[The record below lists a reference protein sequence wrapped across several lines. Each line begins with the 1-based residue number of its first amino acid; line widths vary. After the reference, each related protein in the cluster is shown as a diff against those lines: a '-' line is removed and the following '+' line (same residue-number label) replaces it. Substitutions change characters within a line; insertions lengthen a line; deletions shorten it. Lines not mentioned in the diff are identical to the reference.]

1 MRICEVI
8 CNSKYKR
15 ILLTI
20 AEKQGVVDC
29 WWSSEL
35 EDGRQVFTMVVTDD
49 SRQAVLDSLQILFE
63 KEGDENAK
71 ILILPVDA
79 SIPRMQEELT
89 ESTEKK
95 DKKPKRTREELYEQV
110 IKGVDLN
117 LNYIFMVALSTIVVT
132 IGLSED
138 NIAVVVGAMVIA
150 PLLGPNIALSFAA
163 SIGNKQLII
172 SSLTSLVLG
181 ILISLSLGYGI
192 SLFADINFQSP
203 QILSRTTVGIGDI
216 VLALAS
222 GAAAALSMTTGISAA
237 LVGVMV
243 SVALLPPAACLAI
256 LLAYNQYELAFGA
269 FLLLLINTVCV
280 QLAGNLI
287 FISQGFRARTSD
299 KREEARGDLR
309 LFMLFWLTLLCVLGF
324 ATYFLQ

>member
-8 CNSKYKR
+8 SDVKYKR
-15 ILLTI
+15 VLITI
-20 AEKQGVVDC
+20 AEKQGVIDF

-35 EDGRQVFTMVVTDD
+35 EDRRQVFTMVVTDD
-49 SRQAVLDSLQILFE
+49 ARQSVLDSLQTLFE
-63 KEGDENAK
+63 SDTNAK

-79 SIPRMQEELT
+79 SIPRMQEEQ
-89 ESTEKK
+89 SEKK
-95 DKKPKRTREELYEQV
+95 DKKSKTTREELYEQV

-117 LNYIFMVALSTIVVT
+117 INYIFMVALSTIVVT

-163 SIGNKQLII
+163 AIGNKDLII
-172 SSLTSLVLG
+172 SSLSSIIIG
-181 ILISLSLGYGI
+181 ILISISLGYGI
-192 SLFADINFQSP
+192 SSFADINYQSP
-203 QILSRTTVGIGDI
+203 EIIARTQVGIGDI

-243 SVALLPPAACLAI
+243 SVALLPPAACFAI
-256 LLAYNQYELAFGA
+256 LLAYNEFELAFGA

-280 QLAGNLI
+280 QLSGNII
-287 FISQGFRARTSD
+287 FISQGIRARTFYE
-299 KREEARGDLR
+299 REGAKGGLR
-309 LFMLFWLTLLCVLGF
+309 LFMLFWVTLLCVLGL
-324 ATYFLQ
+324 ATYFLK